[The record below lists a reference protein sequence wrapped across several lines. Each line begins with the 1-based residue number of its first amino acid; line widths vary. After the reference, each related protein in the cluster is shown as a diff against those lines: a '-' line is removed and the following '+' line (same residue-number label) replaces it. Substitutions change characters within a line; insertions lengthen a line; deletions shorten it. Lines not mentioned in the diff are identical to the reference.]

1 LLVGLAFKVSA
12 VPFHM
17 WTPDVY
23 EGAPTPVTAFFAAAP
38 KLAALALLARVLYGA
53 FPGMEAQW
61 RQIVIFLAIASML
74 LGAFAAIGQT
84 NIKRLMAY
92 SSIGHVGFALVGV
105 AAADEAGLQGL
116 LIYLAIYLVMTL
128 GSFACILTMRREGG
142 MVEDI
147 SELGGFAETNL
158 GVAFVLAMLLFSLA
172 GVPPLAGFFAKWYVF
187 APAVKAGLY
196 PLAIIGVL
204 SSVVG
209 AFYYLR
215 IVKVMFFDEAKQK
228 FSAVEP
234 YTRAVVVAAGLFV
247 VFYAVYPS
255 FLIDAA
261 TAAAQSLH
269 R

>member
-1 LLVGLAFKVSA
+1 
-12 VPFHM
+12 M

-53 FPGMEAQW
+53 FPGLETQW
-61 RQIVIFLAIASML
+61 RQIIVFLAIASML

-147 SELGGFAETNL
+147 SELGGFAENNL
-158 GVAFVLAMLLFSLA
+158 AVAFVLAMLLFSLA
-172 GVPPLAGFFAKWYVF
+172 GVPPLAGFFAKFYVF
-187 APAVKAGLY
+187 AAAVKAGLY

-228 FSAVEP
+228 FSAIEP
-234 YTRAVVVAAGLFV
+234 YTRAVVLAAGLFV

-261 TAAAQSLH
+261 AAAAQSLA

>member
-1 LLVGLAFKVSA
+1 
-12 VPFHM
+12 
-17 WTPDVY
+17 
-23 EGAPTPVTAFFAAAP
+23 
-38 KLAALALLARVLYGA
+38 
-53 FPGMEAQW
+53 
-61 RQIVIFLAIASML
+61 
-74 LGAFAAIGQT
+74 
-84 NIKRLMAY
+84 
-92 SSIGHVGFALVGV
+92 
-105 AAADEAGLQGL
+105 
-116 LIYLAIYLVMTL
+116 
-128 GSFACILTMRREGG
+128 MRREGG

-172 GVPPLAGFFAKWYVF
+172 GVPPLAGFFAKFYVF
-187 APAVKAGLY
+187 AAAVKAGLY